1 MIYKSIIR
9 PILFRFDAEK
19 IHDFIFL
26 SLKLLSYIPFV
37 FYFLKKYF
45 IVSHPI
51 LRTKLFGID
60 FPNPVGLAA
69 GLDKNAKLISQ
80 FSSLG
85 FGFIEIGTVTPKSQS
100 GNPKKRLFRL
110 LSDQGIINRM
120 GFNNDGVE
128 LIASRLK
135 KKGNIIVGGNIGKNK
150 ITPINNAVSDYL
162 ISFDYLFDL
171 VDYFAINV
179 SSPNTEN
186 LRDLQNKDNLIY
198 LLSSIQK
205 NNQSRKKPKPI
216 LLKIAPDLSND
227 QLLIIIDVVTK
238 TSIDG
243 IIATNTTVRRDNLKS
258 SKNITNESGGLS
270 GAPLTNRSTEVIRFL
285 HKSSNGKIPII
296 GVGGIMNPN
305 DAIEKIKAGASLVQL
320 YSGFVYSGPS
330 LVRQINKTILDFRLN
345 Q

>member
-9 PILFRFDAEK
+9 PLLFRFDAEK
-19 IHDFIFL
+19 IHDFTFL
-26 SLKLLSYIPFV
+26 SLKLLSFIPFL
-37 FYFLKKYF
+37 FYFLEKYF
-45 IVSHPI
+45 KINHP
-51 LRTKLFGID
+51 LLKTKLFGID

-69 GLDKNAKLISQ
+69 GLDKNAKLINQ

-110 LSDQGIINRM
+110 LSDDGIINRM

-135 KKGNIIVGGNIGKNK
+135 KKGKVIIGGNIGKNK
-150 ITPINNAVSDYL
+150 ITPIENAISDYL
-162 ISFDYLFDL
+162 ISFEHLFDS

-186 LRDLQNKDNLIY
+186 LRDLQNKDNLIS
-198 LLSSIQK
+198 LLSAIQK
-205 NNQSRKKPKPI
+205 NNHSKKKPKPI

-227 QLLIIIDVVTK
+227 QLLSIIDVVNQTF
-238 TSIDG
+238 IDG
-243 IIATNTTVRRDNLKS
+243 IIATNTTVERKSLKS
-258 SKNITNESGGLS
+258 SETLIKEQGGLS

-296 GVGGIMNPN
+296 GVGGIMSPN

-330 LVRQINKTILDFRLN
+330 IVRQINKTILDFRLN